1 MKGSEQPEYRQNPH
15 LVQQNLCNPSSNP
28 VMPMFHSGAGLRKR
42 WQARLIA
49 PLVMPLQDRTK
60 NTCLFCSHMIT
71 IPLVN
76 AIASG
81 KVPIENTFNQF
92 MNTNGFRTAFVEA
105 EKYSGPQGR
114 NTILRGS
121 KWTYPSPPK
130 VIDSGKKRKND
141 DGDGCSKRVKVEE
154 ETSEK

>member
-1 MKGSEQPEYRQNPH
+1 
-15 LVQQNLCNPSSNP
+15 
-28 VMPMFHSGAGLRKR
+28 
-42 WQARLIA
+42 
-49 PLVMPLQDRTK
+49 
-60 NTCLFCSHMIT
+60 MIT

-105 EKYSGPQGR
+105 EEYSGPQGR
-114 NTILRGS
+114 DTFSRGS

-141 DGDGCSKRVKVEE
+141 GGDRSSKRAKAEKKS
-154 ETSEK
+154 SEK